1 MFIYTN
7 SISNQNIK
15 GNSTHNNSSQVNGN
29 SIENDLWEY
38 NTKK

>member
-7 SISNQNIK
+7 GISNQNIK
-15 GNSTHNNSSQVNGN
+15 GNSTHNNSSQVNEK
-29 SIENDLWEY
+29 SIENDSWDY